1 MIVTAEYVCRVMD
14 AAPSECIAFKTNL
27 GQAIMFNI
35 VFIYL
40 N

>member
-1 MIVTAEYVCRVMD
+1 MPAEYVCRVMD
-14 AAPSECIAFKTNL
+14 EAPSECIAFKTPYH
-27 GQAIMFNI
+27 GAVIFNI